1 MSTSR
6 VGAAPGVGWMLACSL
21 WLLPVVFGVGL
32 TSWIGLAVIGVL
44 VVRIRWI
51 LLAGVQ
57 LWVLFQLPIDDL
69 VDLPQRV
76 LLGYLYPSDV
86 PLLTL
91 YGVSLAYALWA
102 NRVWLRVL
110 WSRRERGQRMLG
122 WAAPSAPASVPAVEP
137 APAVVPAA
145 VPAVEPAAALSV
157 ERAPAPDPDAER
169 AALEERAARAFHAVQ
184 RREEAALA
192 DAALHRTPL
201 RETTL
206 PQTTLPQTPL
216 PQPTLP
222 GILPHDPLDVRTAS
236 VDELAAIPAIGPARA
251 ALIVAARGVR
261 PLETIDDVVELL
273 ELPAADLIRV
283 RPYLTF

>member
-21 WLLPVVFGVGL
+21 WLLPVVFGFGL
-32 TSWIGLAVIGVL
+32 TSWIGFAVIGVL
-44 VVRIRWI
+44 VVRIRWM

-69 VDLPQRV
+69 VDLPLRV
-76 LLGYLYPSDV
+76 TLGYLYPSDV

-91 YGVSLAYALWA
+91 YGVSLVYALWA

-122 WAAPSAPASVPAVEP
+122 WVAPSTPASAPAVEP
-137 APAVVPAA
+137 SVASAAAPAVV
-145 VPAVEPAAALSV
+145 LSV
-157 ERAPAPDPDAER
+157 EHAPAPDPDAER

-184 RREEAALA
+184 QREEAALA
-192 DAALHRTPL
+192 EAALHRTTLPQTAL
-201 RETTL
+201 PQTTL
-206 PQTTLPQTPL
+206 PQTTLP
-216 PQPTLP
+216 
-222 GILPHDPLDVRTAS
+222 GGLPHGPLDVRTAS

-261 PLETIDDVVELL
+261 PLETIDDVIELL

>member
-6 VGAAPGVGWMLACSL
+6 VGTAPGVGWMLACSL
-21 WLLPVVFGVGL
+21 WLLPVVLGFGL
-32 TSWIGLAVIGVL
+32 TSWIGFAVIGVL
-44 VVRIRWI
+44 VVRIRWM

-69 VDLPQRV
+69 VELPLRAT
-76 LLGYLYPSDV
+76 LGYLYPSDV

-91 YGVSLAYALWA
+91 YGVSLVYALWA

-122 WAAPSAPASVPAVEP
+122 WVAPSTPASAPVVEP
-137 APAVVPAA
+137 SVASAAPAVVLSG
-145 VPAVEPAAALSV
+145 EP
-157 ERAPAPDPDAER
+157 APAPDPDAER
-169 AALEERAARAFHAVQ
+169 AAVEERAARAFRAVQ
-184 RREEAALA
+184 QRAEAALA
-192 DAALHRTPL
+192 ETALQR
-201 RETTL
+201 TTL
-206 PQTTLPQTPL
+206 PQTTLP
-216 PQPTLP
+216 
-222 GILPHDPLDVRTAS
+222 GGLPHGPLDVRTAS

-273 ELPAADLIRV
+273 ELPAADLVRV